1 MRSHLPVPQELAL
14 MRRRRDEERARMV
27 IEDDRSR
34 VYRAET
40 IVAEAMERRRKE
52 MAELEAAEKAAED
65 EMMRAMQEALRQQG
79 QDVDVNDNGQGA
91 NADGSAGDAI
101 SEVRVCVPSPVRLA
115 VSRHSP
121 PPPTALNT
129 ATRDA

>member
-1 MRSHLPVPQELAL
+1 
-14 MRRRRDEERARMV
+14 MV

-52 MAELEAAEKAAED
+52 MAELEAAEKAEED

-79 QDVDVNDNGQGA
+79 QDVDVNDDGKGA
-91 NADGSAGDAI
+91 NAVDAI
-101 SEVRVCVPSPVRLA
+101 LEVRVCVPSPVRLA

-121 PPPTALNT
+121 HPPTALNT
-129 ATRDA
+129 AMRDA